1 MVTRTK
7 GPEDHRLHGGGEA
20 LDLRRLRYFIAL
32 AEEMHFGRAA
42 DRLRIAQPP
51 LSRMI
56 TRMEADVGA
65 QLIDRSRSQI
75 RLTQAGELLLVRAR
89 EIVRQVDEVTTQV
102 AQLGSGKSGVLRVG
116 FVGSA
121 THSVLPSVIKAFR
134 ARHADIELT
143 LSAMNNAGLKE
154 ALIRREIDIA
164 IARPSIADED
174 ILSEKL
180 QQEPLIVAL
189 PDAFERERDRPL
201 PLSSLCDAPFI
212 LYPQHPRPSFA
223 DHVLSVC
230 DAAGFRPHNPIMAMD
245 YQTAVSLVS
254 VGVGVCIVPRSVSST
269 QRSGVIYQEYVGPNP
284 GTSLSVNY
292 RTDNRSPQLWSFV
305 RVARDYARSLAAQ
318 PVSLVANRSVKR
330 SR

>member
-1 MVTRTK
+1 MATK
-7 GPEDHRLHGGGEA
+7 TESPEDHRLHVGGEP
-20 LDLRRLRYFIAL
+20 LDLRRLRYFVAL

-42 DRLRIAQPP
+42 DRLGIAQPP

-56 TRMEADVGA
+56 VRMEADVGA
-65 QLIDRSRSQI
+65 LLIDRSRSQI

-89 EIVRQVDEVTTQV
+89 EIVRQVDEVTTEV
-102 AQLGSGKSGVLRVG
+102 AQLGSGKTGILRVG

-134 ARHADIELT
+134 ARHPDIELT

-164 IARPSIADED
+164 IARPSIADDD

-180 QQEPLIVAL
+180 QQEPLILAL
-189 PDAFERERDRPL
+189 PDAFEREWDRPL

-223 DHVLSVC
+223 DHVLGVC
-230 DAAGFRPHNPIMAMD
+230 DAAGFRPHNPIMSMD

-254 VGVGVCIVPRSVSST
+254 VGVGVCMVPRSVSLT
-269 QRSGVIYQEYVGPNP
+269 QRSGVIYQEYLGPNP

-305 RVARDYARSLAAQ
+305 RVSRDYARSLTA
-318 PVSLVANRSVKR
+318 PSLSLVADRSVKR
-330 SR
+330 LR

>member
-1 MVTRTK
+1 MNRK
-7 GPEDHRLHGGGEA
+7 KSAKDHRLHGGEEA

-42 DRLRIAQPP
+42 DRLGIAQPP

-56 TRMEADVGA
+56 TRMEADVCA

-75 RLTQAGELLLVRAR
+75 RLTQAGELLLMRAR
-89 EIVRQVDEVTTQV
+89 EIVRQVDEVTTEV
-102 AQLGSGKSGVLRVG
+102 AQLGSGKSGVLRIG

-121 THSVLPSVIKAFR
+121 THGVLPSVIKAFR

-143 LSAMNNAGLKE
+143 LSAMNNAALKE

-164 IARPSIADED
+164 IARPSIVDED
-174 ILSEKL
+174 ILSEKML
-180 QQEPLIVAL
+180 QEPLIVAL
-189 PDAFERERDRPL
+189 PDTFERKWDRPL
-201 PLSSLCDAPFI
+201 PLSALCDAPFI

-223 DHVLSVC
+223 DHVLGVC

-254 VGVGVCIVPRSVSST
+254 VGVGVCIVPQSVSST
-269 QRSGVIYQEYVGPNP
+269 QRTGVMYQEYVGPNP

-305 RVARDYARSLAAQ
+305 RVARDYARRITAQ
-318 PVSLVANRSVKR
+318 PVSQVTSRSVKR

>member
-1 MVTRTK
+1 MANRTEYL
-7 GPEDHRLHGGGEA
+7 EDQRLSIGGEA

-32 AEEMHFGRAA
+32 AEELHFGRAA
-42 DRLRIAQPP
+42 DRLGIAQPP
-51 LSRMI
+51 LSRLI
-56 TRMEADVGA
+56 ARMEADVDA

-89 EIVRQVDEVTTQV
+89 EIIRQIEEVATEV
-102 AQLGSGKSGVLRVG
+102 AQLGSGKSGVLRIG

-121 THSVLPSVIKAFR
+121 THGVVPSVVKAFR
-134 ARHADIELT
+134 ARHPDIELT

-189 PDAFERERDRPL
+189 PDAFKREWERPL
-201 PLSSLCDAPFI
+201 PLSALCDAPFI

-223 DHVLSVC
+223 DHVLGVC
-230 DAAGFRPHNPIMAMD
+230 SAAGFRPHNPIMAMD

-269 QRSGVIYQEYVGPNP
+269 QRAGVVYQEYTGPNP

-292 RTDNRSPQLWSFV
+292 RTDNRSPQLWSFI
-305 RVARDYARSLAAQ
+305 RVARDYARSSAARS
-318 PVSLVANRSVKR
+318 VSPGASRSVKR

>member
-1 MVTRTK
+1 
-7 GPEDHRLHGGGEA
+7 
-20 LDLRRLRYFIAL
+20 
-32 AEEMHFGRAA
+32 MHFGRAA

-51 LSRMI
+51 LSRLI
-56 TRMEADVGA
+56 ARMEADVGA

-75 RLTQAGELLLVRAR
+75 RLTQAGELLLARAR
-89 EIVRQVDEVTTQV
+89 EIIRQVDEMTTEV
-102 AQLGSGKSGVLRVG
+102 AQLGSGKSGILRVG

-121 THSVLPSVIKAFR
+121 THSVLPSLIKAFR

-164 IARPSIADED
+164 IARPSIADDE

-180 QQEPLIVAL
+180 QQEPLILAL
-189 PDAFERERDRPL
+189 PDAFEREWVHPL
-201 PLSSLCDAPFI
+201 PLASLCDASFI

-223 DHVLSVC
+223 DHVLSAC
-230 DAAGFRPHNPIMAMD
+230 EAAGFRPQNPVMAMD

-254 VGVGVCIVPRSVSST
+254 VGVGVCIVPQSVSTT
-269 QRSGVIYQEYVGPNP
+269 QRSGVIYREYVGPNP
-284 GTSLSVNY
+284 GTSLSANY
-292 RTDNRSPQLWSFV
+292 RIDNRSPQLWSFIKV
-305 RVARDYARSLAAQ
+305 VRDYARSLTAPA
-318 PVSLVANRSVKR
+318 VTLVAGRSVRR